1 MTKQPL
7 KFGILATTIYGA
19 ETPPAK
25 HLAEHREM
33 VQSAEQLGFS
43 LFIAGQHFL
52 GTELRY
58 YQPVPYLAYLS
69 TFAPT
74 MSVATGIILL
84 AMANPV
90 DVAEQIATLDVVTGG
105 KTIFG
110 VGLGYSEREFKAF
123 GVDSKS
129 KVPRFETSLEL
140 IKQLWSGNRVDHSSR
155 FWTVENVTPSVLPV
169 QRPGPPIWI
178 GGQVAA
184 AVKRAARMGDV
195 WYAPPF
201 PSHTELA
208 AMRDLFLTERR
219 AHGFSTD
226 GDFAVRR
233 EMIIAGSRE
242 EARRLAQERN
252 GLRYAVYRK
261 WGLAGSNTPIEKG
274 PEMNVD
280 EQFILGTPA
289 DCAAQLFDLRT
300 RLGMTHFIFKAHW
313 PGLPHVEAMRQLERF
328 GTEVIPAYRAL
339 AGN

>member
-1 MTKQPL
+1 MSKQPL
-7 KFGILATTIYGA
+7 KFGILATAIYGA
-19 ETPPAK
+19 ETPPAQ

-33 VQSAEQLGFS
+33 VQAAEQLGFS

-69 TFAPT
+69 TFAPK
-74 MSVATGIILL
+74 MQVATGIILL

-90 DVAEQIATLDVVTGG
+90 DVAEQIATLDAVTGG
-105 KTIFG
+105 KAIFG
-110 VGLGYSEREFKAF
+110 VGLGYSEREFRAF

-129 KVPRFETSLEL
+129 KVPRFETSIEL
-140 IKQLWSGNRVDHSSR
+140 IKQLWSGREVNHTSR
-155 FWTVENVTPSVLPV
+155 FWTVEGVIPSVLPV

-184 AVKRAARMGDV
+184 AVKRAARLGDV

-208 AMRDLFLTERR
+208 AMRELFLQERR
-219 AHGFSTD
+219 VHGLSTD

-233 EMIIAGSRE
+233 EMIIANTRE
-242 EARRLAQERN
+242 EAKRLAEERN
-252 GLRYAVYRK
+252 GLRYSIYKK
-261 WGLAGSNTPIEKG
+261 WGLAGSNTPIDKG
-274 PEMNVD
+274 PQMNVE
-280 EQFILGTPA
+280 EQFILGTPGE
-289 DCAAQLFDLRT
+289 CAEQLADLRK
-300 RLGMTHFIFKAHW
+300 RLGMTHFVFKAHW
-313 PGLPHVEAMRQLERF
+313 QGLPHKDAMHQLERF

-339 AGN
+339 TKD